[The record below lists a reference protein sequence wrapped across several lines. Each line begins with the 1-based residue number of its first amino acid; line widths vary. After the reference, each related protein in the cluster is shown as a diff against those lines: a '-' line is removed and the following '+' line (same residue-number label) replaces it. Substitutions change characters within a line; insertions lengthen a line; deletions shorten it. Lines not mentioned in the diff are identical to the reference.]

1 MESHGGIDIKIK
13 NKLVELLGVLFPGA
27 QIYLYG
33 SRANGTFRNLSDIDL
48 AIDAGKAIART
59 ELSEARSILESVHM
73 PYKIDL
79 VDINNTSTELRND
92 ILSKGVLWN
101 R

>member
-33 SRANGTFRNLSDIDL
+33 SRANRNLSDIDL

>member
-1 MESHGGIDIKIK
+1 MKIDDGIDLKIK
-13 NKLVELLGVLFPGA
+13 KKLIDLLGVLFPGA

-48 AIDAGKAIART
+48 AVDANQTINRS
-59 ELSEARSILESVHM
+59 ELSEARSILEAVHM

-79 VDINNTSTELRND
+79 IDLHRASTDLKKE
-92 ILSKGVLWN
+92 ILDKGVTWSK
-101 R
+101 